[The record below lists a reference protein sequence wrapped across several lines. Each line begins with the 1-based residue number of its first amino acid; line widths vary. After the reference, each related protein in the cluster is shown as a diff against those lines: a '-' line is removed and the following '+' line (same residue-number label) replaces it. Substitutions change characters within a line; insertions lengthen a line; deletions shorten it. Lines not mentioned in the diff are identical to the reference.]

1 MRVGTIKGIAAGVFA
16 TFLIAASGAG
26 AQEAFNV
33 RFSWKLK
40 GEYAPLYLA
49 QQKGLFAKQGLTVHL
64 GEGAGAN
71 AALGSMLQGNEDIV
85 IAPGIFALSAISKG
99 MPVKIISLIQPVA
112 PAGIVSHADRPITMP
127 KDLEGKT
134 LATSV
139 GDTTMDYLK
148 VLCSQNNIDC
158 DKIKLVMIN
167 VQARLPQ
174 FMNNQIDGMSC
185 YWNIDLPQL
194 EYTAKQK
201 FPVLDVAKYG
211 ERVPGLSVVAS
222 NAAIERSPDKLRRFL
237 IAANQGFDAAAVD
250 ANGATQALSKLWE
263 GGPPEQVVRSQVQLS
278 NQTFV
283 TIAGKPRGWIER
295 DVIAAALNLLKTSGQ
310 ITEAKPLG
318 AYFSNALL
326 TN

>member
-1 MRVGTIKGIAAGVFA
+1 MKARTIMGIAACVFA
-16 TFLIAASGAG
+16 TLVIAASGAG

-49 QQKGLFAKQGLTVHL
+49 QKKGLFAKQGLTVRL
-64 GEGAGAN
+64 GEGAGADS
-71 AALGSMLQGNEDIV
+71 ALGSMLQDNEDVVIV
-85 IAPGIFALSAISKG
+85 PGIFALSAISKG

-112 PAGIVSHADRPITMP
+112 PAGIASHVERPIAVPM
-127 KDLEGKT
+127 DLEGKT

-139 GDTTMDYLK
+139 GDTTMEYLK
-148 VLCSQNNIDC
+148 VLCNKNNIDC
-158 DKIKLVMIN
+158 NKIKLVMMN

-194 EYTAKQK
+194 EFTAKQK
-201 FPVLDVAKYG
+201 FSVLDVAKYG

-222 NAAIERSPDKLRRFL
+222 NAAIGRDPDKLKRFL
-237 IAANQGFDAAAVD
+237 IAANGGFDAAAVD
-250 ANGATQALSKLWE
+250 VSGATQALREVWE
-263 GGPPEQVVRSQVQLS
+263 GGPPEPVVRSQVQLS

-283 TIAGKPRGWIER
+283 TIAGKPRGWIEQN
-295 DVIAAALNLLKTSGQ
+295 VIAMALDLLKGSGQ
-310 ITEAKPLG
+310 ISEAKPLE

-326 TN
+326 SN

>member
-1 MRVGTIKGIAAGVFA
+1 
-16 TFLIAASGAG
+16 
-26 AQEAFNV
+26 
-33 RFSWKLK
+33 
-40 GEYAPLYLA
+40 
-49 QQKGLFAKQGLTVHL
+49 
-64 GEGAGAN
+64 
-71 AALGSMLQGNEDIV
+71 MLQGKEDVV

-112 PAGIVSHADRPITMP
+112 PAGIVSHADRLIAMP

-158 DKIKLVMIN
+158 GKIKLVMMN

-185 YWNIDLPQL
+185 YRNIDVPQL

-211 ERVPGLSVVAS
+211 ERVPGLAVVAS
-222 NAAIERSPDKLRRFL
+222 NAAIERNPDKLKRFL
-237 IAANQGFDAAAVD
+237 IAANQGFDAATTNVD
-250 ANGATQALSKLWE
+250 GATQALRKAWE
-263 GGPPEQVVRSQVQLS
+263 GGPAEPVVRSQVQLS

-283 TIAGKPRGWIER
+283 TIVGNSRGWIQQS
-295 DVIAAALNLLKTSGQ
+295 VIAAALDLLKGSGQ
-310 ITEAKPLG
+310 IGEAKPLD

-326 TN
+326 SN